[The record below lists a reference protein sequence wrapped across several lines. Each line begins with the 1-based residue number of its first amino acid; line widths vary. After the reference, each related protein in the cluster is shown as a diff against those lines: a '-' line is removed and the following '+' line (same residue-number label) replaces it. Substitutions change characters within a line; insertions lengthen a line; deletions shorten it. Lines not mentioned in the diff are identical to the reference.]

1 MLYYYYK
8 TFHKQGGKLMF
19 KAIKLRL
26 YPNKTQRSLINQIL
40 GCSRF
45 VYNRGLEKRITDYN
59 HGIKTGYCRT
69 SKMLT
74 ELKRT
79 DEFTFLKRAD
89 AVALQ
94 ESLHDL
100 DRAYTNF
107 FAKRTKYPR
116 FKSKHSY
123 RQSYRTRNI
132 DNDIRIENKYVRLPK
147 IGFVK
152 IRQII
157 KNANILYA
165 TVERCPSGKYF
176 AVLAVKFEPK
186 PRPNKGGQIGI
197 NLGIK
202 HYYADS
208 NGNVVENPRSLKQS
222 LKQLARVQRSLSRKE
237 KYSQN
242 FVKQR
247 KRVAI
252 IYEKVFNR
260 RNDFLQKLS
269 SMLINENQV
278 ICIEDLKPANM
289 IKNRHLAREISDAAW
304 GSFRRMLEYK
314 SDWYGNKLVV
324 IPTFYP
330 SSQLCSHCGFKNTK
344 VKNLAVRTWT
354 CPQCSTKHDRD
365 YNASMNI
372 LKYGLQ
378 MLAVS

>member
-1 MLYYYYK
+1 
-8 TFHKQGGKLMF
+8 MF

-26 YPNKTQRSLINQIL
+26 YPNKTQRSLIDQTL
-40 GCSRF
+40 GCCRF
-45 VYNRGLEKRITDYN
+45 VYNWGLEKRKTDYN
-59 HGIKTGYCRT
+59 NGIKTGYFQTC
-69 SKMLT
+69 KMLT
-74 ELKRT
+74 ELKHT
-79 DEFTFLKRAD
+79 DEFAFLKTCD

-94 ESLHDL
+94 ASLRDL
-100 DRAYTNF
+100 DSAYTDF
-107 FAKRTKYPR
+107 FEKRAKYPR
-116 FKSKHSY
+116 FKSKHNH
-123 RQSYRTRNI
+123 RQSYRTLNN
-132 DNDIRIENKYVRLPK
+132 DNGNSVRVEDKHIKLPK
-147 IGFVK
+147 VGWVR
-152 IRQII
+152 IRQIV

-165 TVERCPSGKYF
+165 TVEKCPSGKYF
-176 AVLAVKFEPK
+176 VVLTMKFEPQLRK
-186 PRPNKGGQIGI
+186 NKGGRIGI
-197 NLGIK
+197 DLGIK

-208 NGNVVENPRSLKQS
+208 NGNVIENPKSLQRS
-222 LKQLARVQRSLSRKE
+222 LKQLARAQRSLSRKK

-247 KRVAI
+247 KRIAT

-289 IKNRHLAREISDAAW
+289 VKNRYLAREISDASW
-304 GSFRRMLEYK
+304 YTFRHMLEYK
-314 SDWYGNKLVV
+314 SNWYGNRLVV

-330 SSQLCSHCGFKNTK
+330 SSQLCSTCGFKNSR
-344 VKNLAVRTWT
+344 VKNLTVRTWT
-354 CPQCSTKHDRD
+354 CPQCGSAHDRD